1 MNSRQKDDSDS
12 PSLYTETRK
21 RRGGEVTPHIPVLLE
36 PVLAYLLPAARVID
50 GTLGAGG
57 HSVALL
63 KGGAGEV
70 LGLDRDPQALAI
82 ATARLAPFGERAHIA
97 HASYA
102 DMTAQAAALGWRSVA
117 AILLDVG
124 VSSMQVDTAERGF
137 SFRHDAPLD
146 MRFDPSDGG
155 ATAADLV
162 NTWDEGELADIFYR
176 YGEEPLGRK
185 LARAIVRARPFSTTA
200 ELAAAIERAAPRRR
214 DQHLHPATRVFQAL
228 RIAVNDEL
236 DTLAATL
243 PRAIN
248 LLAPRGRLAVISF
261 HSLEDRIVK
270 EAFKLASTDCICPPK
285 TPICVCGHKATV
297 RPVTKKPLTA
307 DNAEIAANPR
317 SRSAKLR
324 VVEKLDTK

>member
-1 MNSRQKDDSDS
+1 MTID
-12 PSLYTETRK
+12 
-21 RRGGEVTPHIPVLLE
+21 TPHIPVLLQPILE
-36 PVLAYLLPAARVID
+36 YLLPAKRIID

-57 HSVALL
+57 HSAALL
-63 KGGAGEV
+63 EGGADEL
-70 LGLDRDPQALAI
+70 LGLDRDPQALAL

-102 DMTAQAAALGWRSVA
+102 EMTDEVAALGWRSVD

-124 VSSMQVDTAERGF
+124 VSSMQVDTPERGF

-146 MRFDPSDGG
+146 MRFDPASGDN
-155 ATAADLV
+155 TAGDLV
-162 NTWDEGELADIFYR
+162 NTWDEDDLADIFYR
-176 YGEEPLGRK
+176 YGEEPQGRK

-200 ELAAAIERAAPRRR
+200 ELAAAIERATPRRH

-236 DTLAATL
+236 NTLAATL
-243 PRAIN
+243 PRALD
-248 LLAPRGRLAVISF
+248 LLSPRGRMAVISF

-285 TPICVCGHKATV
+285 TPMCVCGHKATV
-297 RPVTKKPLTA
+297 RLLTKKPIIA
-307 DNAEIAANPR
+307 DEAEIARNAR

-324 VVEKLDTK
+324 VVEKLE